1 MDLIL
6 SAAWFIFIMLASGE
20 WLAGILEDLFV
31 TADLPAAALFPA
43 VVVHGL
49 TVAMFGAATLAT
61 LTYVAYLVWC
71 RRRGYFVSVAKLAL
85 FVTTFGVMF
94 VAYTP
99 NSWILSWAPGWTFN
113 VGFAVIGIVHMTQ
126 YLAIVWRYNRSLSK
140 QPGRARAGLFGKLHA
155 RGGWLIGTGY
165 VVLCLLYGASL
176 TGQHQSRW
184 LMSVLLALGFTST
197 LLHYYFDGF
206 IWKLRHAQ
214 NRETLGVAHSGGG
227 AQAGAPAESS
237 WWIAVR
243 QRSVLGTL
251 LRQSLYFGVPLT
263 ILSGGALAVLNGPG
277 ANYVGYMMRGH
288 VLFQEGHDE
297 QALQQA
303 RSALASMEWQLPV
316 ARRLAELQPTAA
328 REAELAF
335 LIYNRSQYERLLVPT
350 LTGAGVGAEARTRH
364 RESVAEA
371 IGTLERALQRGG
383 SIGHSGREEM
393 RREDADKTLS
403 SWRKELR

>member
-1 MDLIL
+1 
-6 SAAWFIFIMLASGE
+6 
-20 WLAGILEDLFV
+20 
-31 TADLPAAALFPA
+31 
-43 VVVHGL
+43 
-49 TVAMFGAATLAT
+49 
-61 LTYVAYLVWC
+61 
-71 RRRGYFVSVAKLAL
+71 
-85 FVTTFGVMF
+85 
-94 VAYTP
+94 
-99 NSWILSWAPGWTFN
+99 
-113 VGFAVIGIVHMTQ
+113 
-126 YLAIVWRYNRSLSK
+126 
-140 QPGRARAGLFGKLHA
+140 
-155 RGGWLIGTGY
+155 
-165 VVLCLLYGASL
+165 
-176 TGQHQSRW
+176 
-184 LMSVLLALGFTST
+184 
-197 LLHYYFDGF
+197 
-206 IWKLRHAQ
+206 
-214 NRETLGVAHSGGG
+214 
-227 AQAGAPAESS
+227 
-237 WWIAVR
+237 
-243 QRSVLGTL
+243 
-251 LRQSLYFGVPLT
+251 
-263 ILSGGALAVLNGPG
+263 
-277 ANYVGYMMRGH
+277 MMRGH